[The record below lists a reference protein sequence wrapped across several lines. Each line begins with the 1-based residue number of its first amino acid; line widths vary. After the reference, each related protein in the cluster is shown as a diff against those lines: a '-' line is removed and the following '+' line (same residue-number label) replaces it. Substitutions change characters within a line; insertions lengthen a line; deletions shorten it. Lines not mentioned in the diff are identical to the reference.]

1 MAPGLAGLAGSRENR
16 YISRN
21 LWFSYD
27 RVLRVGPSG
36 PALFYYLNEPDAGPG
51 SGNTAGPALRPGLNP
66 MQVRPTLTLD
76 MTDPTAD
83 SVDSDLLAE
92 PRLVVEPG
100 MAARV
105 SAVAGPVLQGMGYR
119 LVRIKI
125 SGEFGCTVQI
135 MAERPDGSMQID
147 DCEAISRALS
157 PVLDV
162 ADPIDRAYR
171 LEISSPGIDR
181 PLVRRSD
188 FERYAGHLVKIE
200 MAVAHQ
206 GRKRFRGTLGGVE
219 GDAVHLHR
227 DDTRAGEDADV
238 VLVMEDIAD
247 ARLVLTDE
255 LIAESMRRGKAA
267 ERELRQNLGLEPPP
281 PPHAKKSDPAKSN
294 KPKPKLKPESVR
306 KSAPKNTK
314 EHRLAAE
321 RLRRGE
327 IDHSEGD

>member
-1 MAPGLAGLAGSRENR
+1 
-16 YISRN
+16 
-21 LWFSYD
+21 
-27 RVLRVGPSG
+27 
-36 PALFYYLNEPDAGPG
+36 
-51 SGNTAGPALRPGLNP
+51 
-66 MQVRPTLTLD
+66 
-76 MTDPTAD
+76 MTDPTAA
-83 SVDSDLLAE
+83 SVDIDLLAE

-100 MAARV
+100 VAARV

-125 SGEFGCTVQI
+125 SAEHGCTVQI
-135 MAERPDGSMQID
+135 MAERPDGTMQIE

-162 ADPIDRAYR
+162 ADPIEKAYR

-188 FERYAGHLVKIE
+188 FERYAGHLVKVE

-206 GRKRFRGTLGGVE
+206 GRKRFRGKLASVE
-219 GDAVHLHR
+219 GDAVRLHR

-238 VLVMEDIAD
+238 TLVMEDIAD

-255 LIAESMRRGKAA
+255 LIAESLRRGKAA
-267 ERELRQNLGLEPPP
+267 ERELKQNLGLMPPP
-281 PPHAKKSDPAKSN
+281 PPHAKKSDPARSN
-294 KPKPKLKPESVR
+294 APKPKLKTEKKP
-306 KSAPKNTK
+306 APKNTK

-321 RLRRGE
+321 RLRRGD
-327 IDHSEGD
+327 IDPIEGE